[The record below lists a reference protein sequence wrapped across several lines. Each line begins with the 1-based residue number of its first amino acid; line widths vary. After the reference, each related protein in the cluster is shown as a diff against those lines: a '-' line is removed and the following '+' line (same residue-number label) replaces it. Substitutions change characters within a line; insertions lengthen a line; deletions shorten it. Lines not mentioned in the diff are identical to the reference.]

1 MNLMDLADS
10 AADPARVKSTD
21 LGVSPTEEPV

>member
-1 MNLMDLADS
+1 MNLRELDDS
-10 AADPARVKSTD
+10 AADPAGEALD

>member
-1 MNLMDLADS
+1 MNLVDLDDS
-10 AADPARVKSTD
+10 VADPAGEEPD

>member
-1 MNLMDLADS
+1 MNPMELDDS
-10 AADPARVKSTD
+10 AADPAGEEPD